1 MDKKENKYLK
11 QAMEELQH
19 LSNDPGFERIVES
32 REKFLRDQAQR
43 EKDSKK
49 RGEEQGKKIGE
60 KIGKKLGK
68 EEIAKKMLEKGMS
81 IDEIIELTELT
92 KKEIENLK

>member
-49 RGEEQGKKIGE
+49 RGEEQKAKA
-60 KIGKKLGK
+60 
-68 EEIAKKMLEKGMS
+68 IAKKMLEKGIS

-92 KKEIENLK
+92 KKEIENLT